1 MSPAPAVKTE
11 DKILKM
17 LTYRSKPLEGDG
29 TKENPYVFLCADG
42 AVIQGS
48 FLNKILGFVEDGSV
62 REGGGMT
69 EDGQGCYA
77 RLEIRKGNQTEEEV
91 LSTLD
96 IDGTKETDKAFAK
109 DTKWRFAAKGVQ
121 LPANEEEGDGS
132 RLTAKDGADFWTETI
147 SDEVAEKCHLRER
160 DRFQ

>member
-1 MSPAPAVKTE
+1 M
-11 DKILKM
+11 
-17 LTYRSKPLEGDG
+17 
-29 TKENPYVFLCADG
+29 FLCADG

-77 RLEIRKGNQTEEEV
+77 RLEIRKGNQTEGEV

-109 DTKWRFAAKGVQ
+109 DTKAFCRQSVQ

-132 RLTAKDGADFWTETI
+132 RRRPKTERT
-147 SDEVAEKCHLRER
+147 SGPRLSPMR
-160 DRFQ
+160 

>member
-1 MSPAPAVKTE
+1 MCFSVQTE
-11 DKILKM
+11 
-17 LTYRSKPLEGDG
+17 R
-29 TKENPYVFLCADG
+29 
-42 AVIQGS
+42 VIQGS

-77 RLEIRKGNQTEEEV
+77 RLEIRKGNQTEGEV

-132 RLTAKDGADFWTETI
+132 RPDGQRRSGLLDR
-147 SDEVAEKCHLRER
+147 DYLR
-160 DRFQ
+160 